1 MPVDPRSFEKSLTWP
16 EPSDR
21 SRELAGEKEADRE
34 QRFRKELADPRRAA
48 PRPSSD
54 ELIEAVRY
62 ATREGV
68 DSRADRRR
76 AWARFAAAGMFEI
89 DTTEKAAEWADRML
103 VEYDKRFPQ

>member
-1 MPVDPRSFEKSLTWP
+1 MADDPDPNGPFTRNMEKLLTTFGCLSP
-16 EPSDR
+16 PKEEPT
-21 SRELAGEKEADRE
+21 
-34 QRFRKELADPRRAA
+34 A
-48 PRPSSD
+48 PKRPSSD

-62 ATREGV
+62 ATREGQE
-68 DSRADRRR
+68 SRADRRR